1 MKKYAGHLK
10 FNIEAK
16 YAMLPMYMCNIEYG
30 GEKHTITVNGQTG
43 RVNGTVPV
51 DEKAVTKR
59 NLLVGGGIGL
69 LAVIAWLAVILPMHL
84 NGSEALLQSYALLAA
99 AIASACFFLL
109 FRYREKV
116 HNSHSRLSLNRT
128 ASEYS
133 VEGTEKYICNDRLYN
148 GRYDGA
154 RSIRKDKIVYNID

>member
-1 MKKYAGHLK
+1 MKKHAGHLK

-59 NLLVGGGIGL
+59 NLLVGGGIGM

-84 NGSEALLQSYALLAA
+84 NGSEVLLQSYALLAA
-99 AIASACFFLL
+99 AIASACF
-109 FRYREKV
+109 
-116 HNSHSRLSLNRT
+116 SCCS
-128 ASEYS
+128 
-133 VEGTEKYICNDRLYN
+133 GTGKRCIIPTQ
-148 GRYDGA
+148 G
-154 RSIRKDKIVYNID
+154 